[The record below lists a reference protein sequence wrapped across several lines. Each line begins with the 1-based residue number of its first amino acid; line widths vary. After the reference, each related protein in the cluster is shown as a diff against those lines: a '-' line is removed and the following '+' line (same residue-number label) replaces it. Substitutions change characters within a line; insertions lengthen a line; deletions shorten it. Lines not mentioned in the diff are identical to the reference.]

1 MGYMVLNIPSNYEI
15 WKSLAKEGGA
25 YIARNSFAK
34 EGVTLDFV
42 GLGLQM
48 HWVVLQ
54 TQSE

>member
-34 EGVTLDFV
+34 EGVMLDFV

>member
-1 MGYMVLNIPSNYEI
+1 MRSESHLL
-15 WKSLAKEGGA
+15 KRGA

-34 EGVTLDFV
+34 EGVMLDFV

-54 TQSE
+54 T